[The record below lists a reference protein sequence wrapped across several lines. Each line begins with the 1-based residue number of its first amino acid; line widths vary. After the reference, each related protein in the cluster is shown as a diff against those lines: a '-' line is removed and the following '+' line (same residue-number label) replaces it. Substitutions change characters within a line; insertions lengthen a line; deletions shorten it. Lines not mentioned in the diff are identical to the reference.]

1 MNYDA
6 WLTSDREFDRFHGH
20 RVKQVDA
27 PDWIEEL
34 KKEIMEE
41 KKNARPVNL

>member
-1 MNYDA
+1 MNYDN
-6 WLTSDREFDRFHGH
+6 WLTSDRDFDRFHGH

-41 KKNARPVNL
+41 KKRERNI